1 MPFSRRHFLLGSLP
15 LPLFAGK
22 APPERPNLLLLL
34 VDELPA
40 WVLGSYG
47 NKEFRTP
54 NLDRLAQTGTRFFRH
69 FSCAPAPGEGRATL
83 LSGRTPMQIGGAP
96 AGPPE
101 DSPLAKMLAGLG
113 YASQGA
119 AATAAVPI
127 LEQQAAGKPF
137 FLALNH
143 TIRYEGAPQKYL
155 DRYAKEKFDGYTPEH
170 AAANAVQKEMLAD
183 VVSNVRKVAAAVS
196 ALDDTVGALLAA
208 LAQRRLVDSTLVVFT
223 SACGALLGRH
233 GLWGSSLASQPP
245 NMYDEAVATPMIW
258 SWPGHVP
265 AQGVRPEMVSAYDF
279 VPTLAEL
286 LAAAPPG
293 GNLCGR
299 SYGPLVT
306 GKPLPKKNPWRTT
319 VCAHVQDTDMAREER
334 YKLVL
339 RAAGKGPNELYDLST
354 DPRENVNQYDNQRYL
369 TVRNTLAGELNKWK
383 QKYSA

>member
-1 MPFSRRHFLLGSLP
+1 MPVSRRHFLLGSLS

-22 APPERPNLLLLL
+22 AAPERPNILLIL

-40 WVLGSYG
+40 WVLGAYG

-69 FSCAPAPGEGRATL
+69 FSCAPAPGPGCATL
-83 LSGRTPMQIGGAP
+83 LSGRTPMQLGDAP
-96 AGPPE
+96 AASPAE
-101 DSPLAKMLAGLG
+101 SPLAKMLAGLG
-113 YASQGA
+113 YACQGA
-119 AATAAVPI
+119 AVTAALPL

-143 TIRYEGAPQKYL
+143 TIGYEGAPQKYL
-155 DRYAKEKFDGYTPEH
+155 DLYAKEKFDGYNPEH

-183 VVSNVRKVAAAVS
+183 VVGNVRKVAAAVS
-196 ALDDTVGALLAA
+196 AVDDTVAA
-208 LAQRRLVDSTLVVFT
+208 LVATLRQRSLLDSTLVIFT

-265 AQGVRPEMVSAYDF
+265 AQGVRPEMVSAYDL
-279 VPTLAEL
+279 VPTLCEL
-286 LAAAPPG
+286 LAAAPPA

-306 GKPLPKKNPWRTT
+306 GKPLPKKHPWRTT
-319 VCAHVQDTDMAREER
+319 VCAHIDDTDMAREER

-339 RAAGKGPNELYDLST
+339 RAQGMGPNELYDLSA
-354 DPRENVNQYDNQRYL
+354 DERENVNQYDNQRYL
-369 TVRNTLAGELNKWK
+369 TVRNTLAGELSKW
-383 QKYSA
+383 QQQFSA